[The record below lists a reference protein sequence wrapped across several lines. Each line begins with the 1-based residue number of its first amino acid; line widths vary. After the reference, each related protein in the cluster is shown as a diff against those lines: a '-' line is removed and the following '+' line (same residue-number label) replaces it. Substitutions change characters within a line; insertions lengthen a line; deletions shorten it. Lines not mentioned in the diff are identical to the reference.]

1 MKVEFVEIEDAV
13 LIVPLRSLKELRGV
27 DKEHE
32 KVLREAIR
40 ELNEEH
46 RKEAG
51 E

>member
-1 MKVEFVEIEDAV
+1 MI
-13 LIVPLRSLKELRGV
+13 PLRSLKGLRGV
-27 DKEHE
+27 DKMHE